1 MKYAP
6 KRVFIKENGE
16 YKELKYDEFCRMNK
30 SDESFTEK
38 KFVPMQGCLLEV
50 DDKTYKEI
58 YKEYERN
65 RYVQRLDR
73 EHTACCADAFEDK
86 DASMYYGNV
95 AADEFENR
103 IINRLMISKLANA
116 LRQLSPDE
124 SIIIDLIYYK
134 GMSQRNAAEAIGI
147 SQSTFRYR
155 LNCLLVKLKKIL
167 NE

>member
-1 MKYAP
+1 
-6 KRVFIKENGE
+6 
-16 YKELKYDEFCRMNK
+16 MNK

-50 DDKTYKEI
+50 DEKTYKEI

-73 EHTACCADAFEDK
+73 EHTVCCADAFEDK

-103 IINRLMISKLANA
+103 IINRLMISKLVNA

-134 GMSQRNAAEAIGI
+134 GMSQRNAAEAIGV
-147 SQSTFRYR
+147 SQSTLHYR
-155 LNCLLVKLKKIL
+155 IKNLLGKLREFI

>member
-6 KRVFIKENGE
+6 RRVFIKENGE

-30 SDESFTEK
+30 SDESFTKK

-58 YKEYERN
+58 YKDHERN

-73 EHTACCADAFEDK
+73 EHTVCCADAFEDN

-103 IINRLMISKLANA
+103 IINRLMISKLVNA
-116 LRQLSPDE
+116 LQQLSPDE

>member
-1 MKYAP
+1 
-6 KRVFIKENGE
+6 
-16 YKELKYDEFCRMNK
+16 
-30 SDESFTEK
+30 
-38 KFVPMQGCLLEV
+38 MQGCLLEV
-50 DDKTYKEI
+50 DEKTYKEI

-73 EHTACCADAFEDK
+73 EHTVCCADAFEDK

-103 IINRLMISKLANA
+103 IINRLMISKLVNA

-134 GMSQRNAAEAIGI
+134 GMSQRNAAEAIGV
-147 SQSTFRYR
+147 SQSTLHYR
-155 LNCLLVKLKKIL
+155 IKNLLGKLREFI